1 MTKNCELAIEI
12 LRKTNDGDDL
22 HPNDLYLVEC
32 AVNGFLKEPG
42 QAVFEQLH
50 ADVVSDAYASPFKQ
64 AYWGIENLRIDD
76 VGYVYWK
83 DAQVEHYTPGW
94 CWGDRAHLEALEL
107 AEICKGIESEGLA
120 VTGSE
125 VWKRF

>member
-1 MTKNCELAIEI
+1 MTNNCELAIEI
-12 LRKTNDGDDL
+12 LQKTNDGDDL

-32 AVNGFLKEPG
+32 AVNGFLTEEG
-42 QAVFEQLH
+42 QAVFDKLH
-50 ADVVSDAYASPFKQ
+50 SDVVFDAYESPFKK

-94 CWGDRAHLEALEL
+94 CWTEKAHQAAIEL
-107 AEICKGIESEGLA
+107 AELCKGIEADGKT
-120 VTGSE
+120 VTGPE
-125 VWKRF
+125 LWKRF

>member
-1 MTKNCELAIEI
+1 MTKNCDLAIDI

-32 AVNGFLKEPG
+32 AVNGFLTEKG
-42 QAVFEQLH
+42 QHAFDKLH
-50 ADVVSDAYASPFKQ
+50 SDVVFDAYESPFKN
-64 AYWGIENLRIDD
+64 AYWGIEHLRIDE

-94 CWGDRAHLEALEL
+94 CWSEKAHQAALEL
-107 AEICKGIESEGLA
+107 AELCKGIEAEGLT

>member
-50 ADVVSDAYASPFKQ
+50 SDVMAGTYASPFKN
-64 AYWGIENLRIDD
+64 AYWGIENLRIDE

-94 CWGDRAHLEALEL
+94 CWKEEAHQEALKL
-107 AEICKGIESEGLA
+107 AELCKGIETEGLA